1 MKVMVADY
9 HVLFREGLCHILA
22 QLTPPPTI
30 VQAGNFEDAIKI
42 AKRESGLDVVF
53 LDLTMPGGPW
63 DLALD
68 RLHQLLPKR
77 TRIVIVTASDDPRDV
92 KLAISLGASGF
103 IPKKSS
109 SKIFLSALGLII
121 AGEVYVPQSMVGD
134 LMSERRLPTTKVRGV
149 KPLTPRQRE
158 VLELLKQ
165 GWKNKEIAARLNIT
179 DGTVKLHVTEILRR
193 LQVKSRMSAAMM
205 ALQIG

>member
-1 MKVMVADY
+1 MKVLVADY
-9 HVLFREGLCHILA
+9 HMLFRECLCHILA
-22 QLTPPPTI
+22 RLTPPPTI

-42 AKRESGLDVVF
+42 SKREPGLDVVF

-63 DLALD
+63 DSALD
-68 RLHQLLPKR
+68 RLRQLLPKR

-121 AGEVYVPQSMVGD
+121 AGEVYLPLSMV
-134 LMSERRLPTTKVRGV
+134 EETKTDRGAAMV
-149 KPLTPRQRE
+149 EGIKPLSLRQRE

-165 GWKNKEIAARLNIT
+165 GWNNKEIAERLNIAE
-179 DGTVKLHVTEILRR
+179 GTAKVHVTAIIRR
-193 LQVKSRMSAAMM
+193 LRVKNRFQAAMM
-205 ALQIG
+205 VLQLG